1 MHHEKIHELVSL
13 NNQNL
18 NLEWQNKKMG
28 RKTYEDL
35 FLFISWDYVLNHKVV
50 SITAVFFN
58 SFNSYNSHITLTVK

>member
-1 MHHEKIHELVSL
+1 
-13 NNQNL
+13 
-18 NLEWQNKKMG
+18 MG

-58 SFNSYNSHITLTVK
+58 SFNYYNSHITLTVK